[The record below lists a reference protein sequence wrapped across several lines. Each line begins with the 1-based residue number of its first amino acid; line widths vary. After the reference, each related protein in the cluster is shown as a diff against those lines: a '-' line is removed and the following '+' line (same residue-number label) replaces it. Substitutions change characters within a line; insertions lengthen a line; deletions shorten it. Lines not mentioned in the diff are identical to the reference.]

1 MKRFSFIIC
10 HLSFCVA
17 LLTSCE
23 PKLPTD
29 YVEKD
34 VLPKIYPDYVNV
46 TIPVNIAPLT
56 FQLDDEA
63 DEMVARY
70 KAGDVEIVCA
80 DKMQPDPDE
89 WRELISPLGDVR
101 RRFAR
106 EEL

>member
-1 MKRFSFIIC
+1 
-10 HLSFCVA
+10 VA

-34 VLPKIYPDYVNV
+34 VLPNIYPDYVNV